1 MRKVEVQELRYYRYV
16 ILFNGQIKNEKA
28 IIKISDLSELKLINK
43 GRMHLFDEE
52 ILPVLPAIE
61 YCLHMPRTELD
72 TYDTDTEILDRAYDV
87 SHDIVI
93 MPERFIFGI
102 HLLHATLI
110 IYSDDCSE
118 EIKSEVKKIKAELGA
133 VSVLELSQD
142 LLVNQWNILFENR
155 VFRNRKKLKDI
166 NEQYLLDED
175 TQLLLPVL
183 YTARQYGKVDAV
195 YKSIFNTTN
204 IFETC
209 TKLIWNQ
216 LVHHN
221 ALMSCKDFSKADVE
235 EFRKIYEDGLRH
247 AEKTTR
253 LNVVITMPGV
263 PRRQVTYGGL
273 ASKLPNDEKKIIR
286 LLGVHR
292 AIAKEAVLIE
302 LPVVEYALFEKLNE
316 LEINCIRETN
326 NKYVNKA
333 LRDIGKM
340 LEKKFTQVQLWA
352 VSRAKH
358 ITVFSDFPVGLA
370 IIGNSDT
377 SLQGY
382 KEISYRPISPL
393 TRCLQNEM
401 KKHRQIHYGIQC
413 KIAFAECVLN
423 DEENRAIRACSNVLV
438 SSLKKLSKENQKLQI
453 SYGETL
459 TVSDLK
465 KLDNKNKSTL
475 KRENDY
481 EKI

>member
-1 MRKVEVQELRYYRYV
+1 MQELRYYRYV

-216 LVHHN
+216 LVQHPIW
-221 ALMSCKDFSKADVE
+221 M
-235 EFRKIYEDGLRH
+235 
-247 AEKTTR
+247 
-253 LNVVITMPGV
+253 
-263 PRRQVTYGGL
+263 
-273 ASKLPNDEKKIIR
+273 
-286 LLGVHR
+286 
-292 AIAKEAVLIE
+292 
-302 LPVVEYALFEKLNE
+302 
-316 LEINCIRETN
+316 
-326 NKYVNKA
+326 
-333 LRDIGKM
+333 
-340 LEKKFTQVQLWA
+340 
-352 VSRAKH
+352 
-358 ITVFSDFPVGLA
+358 
-370 IIGNSDT
+370 NS
-377 SLQGY
+377 L
-382 KEISYRPISPL
+382 
-393 TRCLQNEM
+393 
-401 KKHRQIHYGIQC
+401 
-413 KIAFAECVLN
+413 
-423 DEENRAIRACSNVLV
+423 
-438 SSLKKLSKENQKLQI
+438 
-453 SYGETL
+453 
-459 TVSDLK
+459 
-465 KLDNKNKSTL
+465 
-475 KRENDY
+475 
-481 EKI
+481 